1 MSLYSASGDRTTP
14 FGVGGS
20 KGRNMK
26 FVLTCGGTAGHI
38 NPAIAVAQRLQ
49 ELQTDCEI
57 LFIGAEGKMEMELV
71 PREGFNILPLTV
83 TNLSRGHHLSDL
95 RHNLSS
101 LKNVIDSENEARRIL
116 KEFAPDAVLGT
127 GGYVCYPVLHEAAKL
142 GIPTLIHESNAVP
155 GLTTKMLSRHVS
167 CVLLGYEESRA
178 HYPDVRDV
186 RVTGTPVRGKFCRYT
201 KELARKELGINE
213 DLPLVVSMWGSLGSG
228 HMNETFVRMLPL
240 MKGQDEFCMIHATGS
255 YYYENVMGKLKG
267 AGLNPNDCNVEL
279 REYIYDAARVLA
291 AADLVLCR
299 AGASTL
305 SELSSI
311 GKPAIIVPSPNVTNQ
326 HQLKNARLVE
336 HAGGAKVLL
345 EGEFDEQSFLNRIRE
360 TLRDR
365 EGLDRM
371 AESMSE
377 LSVSDALDQIV
388 DAVLEYG
395 RKK

>member
-1 MSLYSASGDRTTP
+1 
-14 FGVGGS
+14 
-20 KGRNMK
+20 MK

-38 NPAIAVAQRLQ
+38 NPAIAVAQHLQ
-49 ELQTDCEI
+49 ELLGDCDI

-71 PREGFNILPLTV
+71 PREGFDILPLRV

-95 RHNLSS
+95 RHNFSS
-101 LKNVIDSENEARRIL
+101 LKNVLDAENEARRIL
-116 KEFAPDAVLGT
+116 KEFSPDAVLGT

-155 GLTTKMLSRHVS
+155 GLTTKMLSKHVS

-178 HYPDVRDV
+178 YYPSVQDI

-201 KELARKELGINE
+201 KELARKELGLRE

-228 HMNETFVRMLPL
+228 HMNETFLKMLPL
-240 MKGQDEFCMIHATGS
+240 MKNQDDFCMIHATGS
-255 YYYENVMGKLKG
+255 YYYDKVLKSMEG
-267 AGLNPNDCNVEL
+267 AGISPGECNIEL

-311 GKPAIIVPSPNVTNQ
+311 GKPAIIVPSPNVTNH
-326 HQLKNARLVE
+326 HQEKNARLVE
-336 HAGGAKVLL
+336 HAGGARVLL
-345 EGEFDEQSFLNRIRE
+345 EGEFDEQSFLDEIRSLLHDSE
-360 TLRDR
+360 RLAQMSDAMA
-365 EGLDRM
+365 GL
-371 AESMSE
+371 A
-377 LSVSDALDQIV
+377 VSDSLDQIV